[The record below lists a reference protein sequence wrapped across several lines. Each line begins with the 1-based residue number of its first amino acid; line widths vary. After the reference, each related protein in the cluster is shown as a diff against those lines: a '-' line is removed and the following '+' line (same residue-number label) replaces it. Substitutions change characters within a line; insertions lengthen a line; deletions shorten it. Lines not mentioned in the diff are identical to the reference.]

1 MMFYNNFKLG
11 VLGGGQLG
19 RMLLQPCSQ
28 FNVMT
33 RMIDPDPDAPCAK
46 MAQEFV
52 NRSIQDYDT
61 VYEFGK
67 KCDLI
72 TIEVENVNTRALKKL
87 EEEGIPVYPQPRVI
101 DIIKDKRLQ
110 KQFYRDHH
118 IPTAEFVL
126 VEDKED
132 ITRHADFLPAF
143 QKIGVGG
150 YDGGGVQRL
159 NSSDDLKKV
168 LEGPGL
174 LEKLVNIKKELSVIV
189 ARTPSGEV
197 TSFPAVELV
206 YHPEHNLV
214 DYLMSPADISTA
226 TEEAARQLAEKV
238 ITDLDMVGILA
249 VELFLTPE
257 DQLMVN
263 ECAPRPHN
271 SGHQTI
277 NANHVSQYEQHLRS
291 ILDLPLG
298 DTSLKCPSAMVN
310 LLGEDGYK
318 GEAIYDGIESLLK
331 INGVN
336 LYLYGKRYTRPFRK
350 MGHITITSADKSE
363 LAGRVEEVKQKIRV
377 IA

>member
-1 MMFYNNFKLG
+1 MIFYNNFKLG

-72 TIEVENVNTRALKKL
+72 TIEVENVNTRALQKL

-110 KQFYRDHH
+110 KQFYKDHD

-126 VEDKED
+126 VNDKDD
-132 ITRHADFLPAF
+132 INQYADFLPAF

-159 NSSDDLKKV
+159 NSSDDLNKV

-174 LEKLVNIKKELSVIV
+174 LEKLVDIKKELSVIV

-197 TSFPAVELV
+197 KSFPAVELV

-214 DYLMSPADISTA
+214 DYLMSPADISSE
-226 TEEAARQLAEKV
+226 TEQAARQLAEKV

-249 VELFLTPE
+249 VELFLTPDDE
-257 DQLMVN
+257 LLVN

-291 ILDLPLG
+291 ILGLPLG
-298 DTSLKCPSAMVN
+298 DTSLKCASAMVN

-318 GEAIYDGIESLLK
+318 GEAVYDGVETLLK
-331 INGVN
+331 TNGVN

-350 MGHITITSADKSE
+350 MGHITITSSDKAE